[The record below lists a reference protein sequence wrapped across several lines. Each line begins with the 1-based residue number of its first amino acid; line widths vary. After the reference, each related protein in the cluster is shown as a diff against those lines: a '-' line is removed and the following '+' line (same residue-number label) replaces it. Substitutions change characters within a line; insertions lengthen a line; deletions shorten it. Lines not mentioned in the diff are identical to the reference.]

1 MSGVNEIRST
11 FLDYFARNGHET
23 VASSPLVPRN
33 DPTLMFTNA
42 GMVQFKNV
50 FTGVEKRPYSR
61 AATSQKCVRAGGK
74 HNDLDNVGYTARHHT
89 FFEMLGNFSF
99 GDYFKDRAI
108 ELAWNLITRE
118 FALPGRSPAGHC
130 LFGGRGGI
138 FALAQDRRVC
148 PRAEIIRIPTSD
160 NFWAMGD
167 TGPCGPCS
175 EIFYDH
181 GDHIAGGPPGS
192 ADQDGDRFI
201 EIWNLVFMQY
211 EQIAPGERVLLPKP
225 SIDTGMGLER
235 ISAVLQGT
243 HDNYET
249 DMMRALIRAVADLT
263 GVDPDSSQK
272 ASHRVIAD
280 HLRASSF
287 LVADGVLPSNEGR
300 GYVLRR
306 IMRRAMRHAELLG
319 SREPLMWRLV
329 PSLVREMGHAYPEL
343 VRAEPLI
350 TETLRLE
357 ESRFRK
363 TLERGLS
370 ILEDETRNLV
380 SGQRL
385 KGDVAFTLY
394 DTYGFPLDLTQDA
407 LRSRGIGVD
416 LETFDAAMNRQR
428 EMARAAW
435 SGSGEAATETVWYG
449 VKERVGATEFLGYDT
464 EHAEGVVTALI
475 RDGQPVEKLEPG
487 ESGIVILNQTPFY
500 GESGGQVGDTG
511 VMAGTDVTIRV
522 LDTQKKLGDVFAHIV
537 HVGSGRV
544 AVGDA
549 LELQVD
555 HERRSAVRANHSATH
570 LLHEALRQV
579 LGDHV
584 AQKGSLVAPERLRF
598 DFSHPKPVSDEEI
611 ARVEM
616 IVNRMVRQNDP
627 VVTRLMAVD
636 EAIESGARALFG
648 EKYGDEVRVVSMGRT
663 ETPEGANSTFSIELC
678 GGTHVRRTGDIGLIS
693 VVSESAVTSGVAATG
708 SDGWRTGSR
717 CISLPRAGSC
727 ASSVGQLKTPV
738 SEAGERLAALI
749 EDRRK
754 LERELSEARRK
765 IAMGGGGS
773 NADSGIQEVGRRQ
786 APGPRDLGHRHAG
799 SQDACGRRQEARR
812 LRHRGDRRRGRGW
825 QGRDRRWGHGRSD
838 GSFQRGGPC
847 PHRLGETWWE
857 GWWRAA
863 GYGPGRRARRGARG
877 RGAGQHRR
885 RPRRVVNT
893 LLPDLRQAPGAPAP
907 PHLHAVRVGRAGGRT
922 SRAIH
927 FGLVPSGSRQRHV
940 RHPRIRSHA
949 PRRSMAGCSTSSRWL
964 P

>member
-118 FALPGRSPAGHC
+118 FALPVDRLLVTVYSEDEEAFSLWRKIAG
-130 LFGGRGGI
+130 LPESR
-138 FALAQDRRVC
+138 
-148 PRAEIIRIPTSD
+148 IIRIPTSD

-329 PSLVREMGHAYPEL
+329 PALVREMGHAYPEL

-693 VVSESAVTSGVAATG
+693 VVSESAVASGVRRLEAMAGEPARLHLAAE
-708 SDGWRTGSR
+708 SR
-717 CISLPRAGSC
+717 QLREF
-727 ASSVGQLKTPV
+727 VGQLKAPV

-749 EDRRK
+749 EERRK

-773 NADSGIQEVGRRQ
+773 NADSGIQEVGGVKLLAR
-786 APGPRDLGHRHAG
+786 AITGIDMRDLKTLADEGKKLVGSGIVAIVGVAEDGKAG
-799 SQDACGRRQEARR
+799 IVVGVTADLTGRFSAVDLVRIGSEK
-812 LRHRGDRRRGRGW
+812 LGGKGGGGRPDMA
-825 QGRDRRWGHGRSD
+825 QA
-838 GSFQRGGPC
+838 GGP
-847 PHRLGETWWE
+847 E
-857 GWWRAA
+857 
-863 GYGPGRRARRGARG
+863 GARADEALASIAAVL
-877 RGAGQHRR
+877 AG
-885 RPRRVVNT
+885 
-893 LLPDLRQAPGAPAP
+893 
-907 PHLHAVRVGRAGGRT
+907 
-922 SRAIH
+922 
-927 FGLVPSGSRQRHV
+927 
-940 RHPRIRSHA
+940 
-949 PRRSMAGCSTSSRWL
+949 
-964 P
+964 